1 MIQNIKTSDE
11 PDFCRVLTREGV
23 CGACAPCAKHE
34 AAIQTPRSVAPWLAN
49 VEKITPF
56 GLEARAVT
64 VHSPAVG
71 AWQFSSDRC
80 FRS

>member
-1 MIQNIKTSDE
+1 MFQDIEKLGD
-11 PDFCRVLTREGV
+11 PDFCRVLTREGT
-23 CGACAPCAKHE
+23 CGAYAPCEQHE

-49 VEKITPF
+49 AEKSNPF

-64 VHSPAVG
+64 VQSLAAG
-71 AWQFSSDRC
+71 AWQFSSARC